1 MSSPNNPKNIIEIN
15 VGGGAVASHPYI
27 LTSTGI
33 GSCVVVALY
42 DIRCKVGGTAHIMLP
57 EYPCS
62 SSKNNCAYVYADMAI
77 EKLLQE
83 MQHRGA
89 KLPDIV
95 AKFAGGA
102 KMFSY
107 SDNGKSIGE
116 QNVEKVREVLG
127 IQGIGIRGEDTG
139 GSYGRNIEFYLDT
152 GRMVVKALEKC
163 DKII

>member
-1 MSSPNNPKNIIEIN
+1 MSSPKNPKNIIEIN

-42 DIRCKVGGTAHIMLP
+42 DIRRKVGGTAHIMLP
-57 EYPCS
+57 EHPCS
-62 SSKNNCAYVYADMAI
+62 SRNNSAYAYADMAI

-107 SDNGKSIGE
+107 SDNEKSIGE

-127 IQGIGIRGEDTG
+127 IQGISIRGEDTG
-139 GSYGRNIEFYLDT
+139 GSYGRSIEFYLDT
-152 GRMVVKALEKC
+152 GKMIVKALEKW
-163 DKII
+163 DKVI